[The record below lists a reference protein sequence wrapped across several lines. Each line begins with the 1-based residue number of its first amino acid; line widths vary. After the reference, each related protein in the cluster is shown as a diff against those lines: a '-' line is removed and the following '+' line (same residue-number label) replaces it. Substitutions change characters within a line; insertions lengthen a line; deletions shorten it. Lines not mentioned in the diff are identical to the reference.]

1 MAKKKKQSKKKP
13 TFAPPLSKTDKLI
26 YKMGYLVIALLAML
40 LVVATIFLTNQIAF
54 ADNFAM
60 ASYSRGFLF
69 FLPFMMYA
77 IISALIFW
85 YNAHSSRKPIF
96 GNPDITYGKEP
107 WQNFYPLFSKER
119 KKRVLRPSA
128 LKFRKNMLSLWLGGF
143 FICLILACFGLFGRV
158 SLMQNGEIIVYNSLN
173 KEKETYSVM
182 DVSSFEIRTEYYVSN
197 GRHRKRH
204 SGYWRLMFEFEMS
217 NGKSYEFNVGDF
229 RSREDALESM
239 VKMKTLVDSRKI
251 VIEGKENLDKVIEDQ
266 KYTTEELALLY
277 ELFEIKENLEL
288 IEE

>member
-40 LVVATIFLTNQIAF
+40 LVVATIFLVEQIAF
-54 ADNFAM
+54 ADNSVM
-60 ASYSRGFLF
+60 ASNSRGFLLI
-69 FLPFMMYA
+69 LPFMMYA
-77 IISALIFW
+77 IISVLIFW

-119 KKRVLRPSA
+119 KKRVLRPST
-128 LKFRKNMLSLWLGGF
+128 LKFRKKILSLWLGGF
-143 FICLILACFGLFGRV
+143 CTCLILACLGLLGRV
-158 SLMQNGEIIVYNSLN
+158 SLMQNGDITVYNSLN
-173 KEKETYSVM
+173 KEKETYSVTDISEFAIYTFKDISRVGSTWRIRCTFVM
-182 DVSSFEIRTEYYVSN
+182 SDGHSHSFSDYY
-197 GRHRKRH
+197 
-204 SGYWRLMFEFEMS
+204 
-217 NGKSYEFNVGDF
+217 F
-229 RSREDALESM
+229 RSSKGSNDAFESM
-239 VKMKTLVDSRKI
+239 LKMKTLVDSRKI

-277 ELFEIKENLEL
+277 ELFEMTDE
-288 IEE
+288 